1 MTVDPLLEAAARV
14 RAEGLIAYPT
24 ETSYGLGADARSARG
39 VAALQTWKG
48 RDAQQ
53 PLSILVTGA
62 QMCEALGCELGPAAR
77 GLVAAFW
84 PGPLT
89 LVVHCRTQFA
99 RGVAGPGGTLGL
111 RCSSHPLA
119 HALAVRLAEEDLGP
133 VTATSLNVSG
143 AQPARTRRE
152 ARAAC
157 TGSPGAPWLLDL
169 QGLDEP
175 HGGAST
181 VVDATCAEPRVLRQ
195 GVISEAAL
203 RGVLQG
209 AREEARPR

>member
-1 MTVDPLLEAAARV
+1 VTADPLLEAAARV

-24 ETSYGLGADARSARG
+24 ETTYGLGADARSTRA
-39 VAALQTWKG
+39 VASLQTWKG

-53 PLSILVTGA
+53 PLSILVTGE
-62 QMCEALGCELGPAAR
+62 QMCEALGCELGPAAQR
-77 GLVAAFW
+77 LVAAFW

-99 RGVAGPGGTLGL
+99 RGVAGPGGALGL

-119 HALAVRLAEEDLGP
+119 HALAVRLAEEGLGP
-133 VTATSLNVSG
+133 VTATSLNLSG
-143 AQPARTRRE
+143 AEPARTRRD
-152 ARAAC
+152 AQAAC
-157 TGSPGAPWLLDL
+157 MGGPNAPWLLDL
-169 QGLDEP
+169 PGLDEP

-203 RGVLQG
+203 RVVLQG
-209 AREEARPR
+209 AGEGARPR

>member
-1 MTVDPLLEAAARV
+1 MTADPLVEAAAHV

-24 ETSYGLGADARSARG
+24 DTTYGLGADARSARA
-39 VAALQTWKG
+39 VDALQLWKG
-48 RDAQQ
+48 RATGQ

-62 QMCEALGCELGPAAR
+62 QMCDALGCELGPAAQA
-77 GLVAAFW
+77 LVAAFW

-89 LVVHCRTQFA
+89 LVVRCRTQFA

-119 HALAVRLAEEDLGP
+119 HALAVRLAEDGLGP
-133 VTATSLNVSG
+133 VTATSLNRSG
-143 AQPARTRRE
+143 AQPARTREE
-152 ARAAC
+152 ARAVC
-157 TGSPGAPWLLDL
+157 GGDSGAPWLLDL
-169 QGLDEP
+169 QGLEEP

-181 VVDATCAEPRVLRQ
+181 VVDVACAEPRVLRE

-203 RGVLQG
+203 RTVLLG
-209 AREEARPR
+209 TREGARPR